1 MDDKRERTWQAV
13 ILRRLYDHP
22 GHEAILIPTMFVP
35 PILLSNIQRIGG
47 ELHKKGFTT
56 SPDRRMGGWHMKL
69 LDAGIAAC
77 QSGASPT
84 AHQRPA
90 MR

>member
-1 MDDKRERTWQAV
+1 MDDKRERTWERV

-22 GHEAILIPTMFVP
+22 GHEAILIPTMFMP

-47 ELHKKGFTT
+47 ELNKKGFTT
-56 SPDRRMGGWHMKL
+56 APDRRMGGWHMKL

-77 QSGASPT
+77 QAGNAGAPGQG
-84 AHQRPA
+84 AAFR
-90 MR
+90 

>member
-1 MDDKRERTWQAV
+1 MDDKRERTWEAV

-69 LDAGIAAC
+69 LDPGIAAC
-77 QSGASPT
+77 QSGAAVTTGHRPT
-84 AHQRPA
+84 IR
-90 MR
+90 